1 MTNRKN
7 ITGKLRLTPLHTD
20 GLPRSDRDRL
30 LRTEGLLLLT
40 RREIVRLWAELAEA
54 ERGERLR
61 REALFQILDEKDAAV
76 RELEANTQ

>member
-7 ITGKLRLTPLHTD
+7 IPGKLRLTPLHTD

-30 LRTEGLLLLT
+30 LRTEGQLLLAQ
-40 RREIVRLWAELAEA
+40 REIIRLRAELAEA

-61 REALFQILDEKDAAV
+61 REALFQILDEKDAAI
-76 RELEANTQ
+76 RELEANAR